1 MASWNVYLQNEGFE
15 KLKEAR
21 NLTEVASK
29 DDPEDN
35 PYRSMYKAREILQ
48 AVKKS
53 VKKLTDKNERHSKE
67 NLIFLWAA
75 LELRLG
81 ILSNSIY
88 ELPTIIVLNLK
99 IAYYTSKQRNHCLPE
114 AEQGL
119 LLSDETRTNYGR
131 INVSA

>member
-81 ILSNSIY
+81 I
-88 ELPTIIVLNLK
+88 
-99 IAYYTSKQRNHCLPE
+99 
-114 AEQGL
+114 
-119 LLSDETRTNYGR
+119 
-131 INVSA
+131 